1 MFEGNIKGVEVVV
14 VVTVVTGTEVVSLVI
29 FLLKFKLRLKYF
41 NTYPST
47 ANRSQI
53 SHGPTRPGQLRP
65 RVGKVVDWPC
75 IPFRA
80 RCSFT
85 QPRSHSSQYLDR
97 PTARRL

>member
-47 ANRSQI
+47 ANRS
-53 SHGPTRPGQLRP
+53 
-65 RVGKVVDWPC
+65 
-75 IPFRA
+75 
-80 RCSFT
+80 
-85 QPRSHSSQYLDR
+85 
-97 PTARRL
+97 